1 MTRNPELFG
10 KSRQMAN
17 GRRYSWFLLGILFA
31 SATWAVSL
39 YLYTHLS
46 QSDRT
51 NYLSTV
57 SASGLNLRKVF
68 LNDSDQVLWSPI
80 GLKNPIPN
88 SIDINSNDIN
98 NDLMPQV
105 PYESRWSPKNS
116 VQNKVNKYGYKNSDS
131 LVNKLRAVLPKSK
144 SGDNSILD
152 ELGMVKS
159 EEDRKLRDEGYKH
172 FAFNVLVSKNLDLHR
187 KVPDTRH
194 KLCKDMKY
202 KDPLPTAS
210 IVICFYNEHYETLLR
225 TIHSILDRTPSH
237 LLEEI
242 LLIDDNSDLDGVH
255 DKVRDYVL
263 KKLPEKVVLLK
274 TPQREGIMRARMF
287 GAKEASGEVLVFLD
301 SHIEVNERWLEP
313 LLSRIVEAGG
323 SNHSAVVM
331 PVIDI
336 INADTFEYKASPL
349 VRGGFN
355 WGLHFKWENL
365 PVGTLATDQ
374 DFVKPIKSP
383 TMAGGLFAMN
393 RKYFFDLGA
402 YDSGM
407 NIWGGENLEI
417 SFRIWMCG
425 GTLELMPC
433 SRVGHVFRRRRPY
446 GSPDGE
452 DTMTRNSLR
461 VAMVW
466 MDEYKEHFF
475 KERPHLREY
484 PFGDVSDRVALR
496 NQLDCHTFRWYL
508 DNVYP
513 ELVLPSDDKSR
524 LQKKW
529 KALESKQYQPW
540 HSRKRN
546 YVNQYQI
553 RLANTSLC
561 MASEKDVKTK
571 GARLVLKTC
580 MRSQNQMWYETDKS
594 ELVLSQLLCLE
605 AADNY
610 PRLYKC
616 HEMGDNQ
623 EWKQRGQKRTPIYNL
638 ASGLC
643 LASPV
648 AKKGQLLTLE
658 ICSSNGLHEWDLILD

>member
-1 MTRNPELFG
+1 
-10 KSRQMAN
+10 MAN

-31 SATWAVSL
+31 SATWMVSL

-51 NYLSTV
+51 NFLSTV
-57 SASGLNLRKVF
+57 SPSGLNLRKVF
-68 LNDSDQVLWSPI
+68 LNESDQVLWSPI
-80 GLKNPIPN
+80 GAENQV
-88 SIDINSNDIN
+88 SNILETN
-98 NDLMPQV
+98 KDLLPQL
-105 PYESRWSPKNS
+105 PYESKWSPNNAI
-116 VQNKVNKYGYKNSDS
+116 QNKANKYGYKNSDR
-131 LVNKLRAVLPKSK
+131 LLKKLKPVLPKNK
-144 SGDNSILD
+144 SESNSVLE

-159 EEDRKLRDEGYKH
+159 DADRQLRDNGYKH
-172 FAFNVLVSKNLDLHR
+172 FAFNVLVSQNLDLHR
-187 KVPDTRH
+187 KVPDTLN
-194 KLCKDMKY
+194 KLCQSIKY
-202 KDPLPTAS
+202 KENLPTAS
-210 IVICFYNEHYETLLR
+210 VVICFYNEHYETLLR
-225 TIHSILDRTPSH
+225 TVHSILDRTPSQ
-237 LLEEI
+237 LLHEI
-242 LLIDDNSDLDGVH
+242 LLIDDHSDLEGVH
-255 DKVRDYVL
+255 DRLREYVL
-263 KKLPEKVVLLK
+263 TKFPDKVVLLK
-274 TPQREGIMRARMF
+274 TPQREGIMRARTF
-287 GAKEASGEVLVFLD
+287 GAKEATGDILVFLD
-301 SHIEVNERWLEP
+301 SHIEVNEVWLEP
-313 LLSRIVEAGG
+313 LLSRIVEKGG
-323 SNHSAVVM
+323 PNRTAVVM

-336 INADTFEYKASPL
+336 INADTFQYNASPL

-365 PVGTLATDQ
+365 PLGTLASDQ

-383 TMAGGLFAMN
+383 TMAGGLFAMD

-425 GTLELMPC
+425 GSLELIPC

-466 MDEYKEHFF
+466 MDEYKEYFF
-475 KERPHLREY
+475 KERSHLREY
-484 PFGDVSDRVALR
+484 PFGDVNERIVLR
-496 NQLDCHTFRWYL
+496 NRLNCHNFQWYL
-508 DNVYP
+508 NNVYP
-513 ELVLPSDDKSR
+513 ELILPSDDKSR

-529 KALESKQYQPW
+529 KALERKQYQPW

-546 YVNQYQI
+546 YIDQYQI
-553 RLANTSLC
+553 RLSNTSLC
-561 MASEKDVKTK
+561 MTSEKDVKTK
-571 GARLVLKTC
+571 GARLLLKTC
-580 MRSQNQMWYETDKS
+580 MRAPNQLWYETDKS

-605 AADNY
+605 AGDNF

-623 EWKQRGQKRTPIYNL
+623 EWKKRGHKKTPVYNL

-643 LASPV
+643 LAAPAAS
-648 AKKGQLLTLE
+648 KGQLLTLE
-658 ICSSNGLHEWDLILD
+658 ICSNKGLHEWDLLLV

>member
-1 MTRNPELFG
+1 
-10 KSRQMAN
+10 MAN
-17 GRRYSWFLLGILFA
+17 GRRYSWFLLGIIFA

-46 QSDRT
+46 QSDRA

-57 SASGLNLRKVF
+57 PSAGLNLRKVF
-68 LNDSDQVLWSPI
+68 LNDSDQVLWSPVSSKSSHNI
-80 GLKNPIPN
+80 AKNN
-88 SIDINSNDIN
+88 KDI
-98 NDLMPQV
+98 LPQL
-105 PYESRWSPKNS
+105 PYENKWSPKNA
-116 VQNKVNKYGYKNSDS
+116 VETKANIYGYKNSNA
-131 LVNKLRAVLPKSK
+131 LLRKLKPVKSK
-144 SGDNSILD
+144 SKTESNSVLE
-152 ELGMVKS
+152 ELGMVKNA
-159 EEDRKLRDEGYKH
+159 EDRKLRDEGYRQ
-172 FAFNVLVSKNLDLHR
+172 FAFNVLVSQNLDLHR

-194 KLCKDMKY
+194 KLCRDLKY
-202 KDPLPTAS
+202 PEKLPTAS
-210 IVICFYNEHYETLLR
+210 VVVCFYNEHYETLLR
-225 TIHSILDRTPSH
+225 TIHSILDRSPSH
-237 LLEEI
+237 ILQEI

-255 DKVRDYVL
+255 DKLREYVL
-263 KKLPEKVVLLK
+263 QKLPEKVILLK

-301 SHIEVNERWLEP
+301 SHIEVNEGWLEP
-313 LLSRIVEAGG
+313 LLSRMIEAGG
-323 SNHSAVVM
+323 ENHTAVVM

-336 INADTFEYKASPL
+336 INADTFEYNTSPL

-365 PVGTLATDQ
+365 PVGTLASES

-402 YDSGM
+402 YDAGM

-425 GTLELMPC
+425 GTLELIPC

-466 MDEYKEHFF
+466 MDEYKEYFF
-475 KERPHLREY
+475 KERSHLREY
-484 PFGDVSDRVALR
+484 PFGDVNDRIALR
-496 NQLDCHTFRWYL
+496 NRLDCHNFHWYL
-508 DNVYP
+508 NNVYP
-513 ELVLPSDDKSR
+513 ELVLPGEEKSN

-529 KALESKQYQPW
+529 NALEKKQFQPW

-546 YVNQYQI
+546 YVDQYQI

-571 GARLVLKTC
+571 GTRLILKTC
-580 MRSQNQMWYETDKS
+580 MRSQNQMWYETDKN

-623 EWKQRGQKRTPIYNL
+623 EWKRRSRKSSPVYNL

-643 LASPV
+643 LAAPTAS
-648 AKKGQLLTLE
+648 KGQLLTLE
-658 ICSSNGLHEWDLILD
+658 ICSSKGLHEWDLVLD

>member
-1 MTRNPELFG
+1 
-10 KSRQMAN
+10 MAN

-31 SATWAVSL
+31 SATWMVSL

-51 NYLSTV
+51 NFLSTV
-57 SASGLNLRKVF
+57 PPASLILRRVF
-68 LNDSDQVLWSPI
+68 VNDSDQVLRSPI
-80 GLKNPIPN
+80 NFMNRKSPDTNK
-88 SIDINSNDIN
+88 
-98 NDLMPQV
+98 DLLPQI
-105 PYESRWSPKNS
+105 PYESKWSPKNALQS
-116 VQNKVNKYGYKNSDS
+116 RANKYGFKNSEA
-131 LVNKLRAVLPKSK
+131 LIKKLKPVLPKSK
-144 SGDNSILD
+144 SAGNSVLE

-159 EEDRKLRDEGYKH
+159 ESDLKIRDEGYKQ
-172 FAFNVLVSKNLDLHR
+172 FAFNVLVSKNMDLHR

-194 KLCKDMKY
+194 KLCRDMKY
-202 KDPLPTAS
+202 EENLPSAS
-210 IVICFYNEHYETLLR
+210 VVVCFYNEHYETLLR
-225 TIHSILDRTPSH
+225 TVHSILDRSPPQY
-237 LLEEI
+237 LREI
-242 LLIDDNSDLDGVH
+242 LLIDDNSDIEGVH
-255 DKVRDYVL
+255 EKLREYVL
-263 KKLPEKVVLLK
+263 HELPEKVVLLK

-301 SHIEVNERWLEP
+301 SHIEVNEGWLEP
-313 LLSRIVEAGG
+313 MLSRIVQSGG
-323 SNHSAVVM
+323 PNNTAVVM

-336 INADTFEYKASPL
+336 INADTFEYNASPL

-365 PVGTLATDQ
+365 PTGTLATEQ
-374 DFVKPIKSP
+374 DFIKPIKSP

-425 GTLELMPC
+425 GTLELIPC

-446 GSPDGE
+446 GSPNGE

-484 PFGDVSDRVALR
+484 PFGDVSERIALR
-496 NQLDCHTFRWYL
+496 NRLECHNFQWYL
-508 DNVYP
+508 NNVYP

-529 KALESKQYQPW
+529 SALEKKQYQPW

-546 YVNQYQI
+546 YVDQFQI

-571 GARLVLKTC
+571 NARLVLKTC
-580 MRSQNQMWYETDKS
+580 LRSPNQMWYETDKS
-594 ELVLSQLLCLE
+594 ELVLAQLLCLE

-623 EWKQRGQKRTPIYNL
+623 EWKRRGRKSSPIYNL

-643 LASPV
+643 LAAPAAS
-648 AKKGQLLTLE
+648 KGQLLTLE
-658 ICSSNGLHEWDLILD
+658 ICSSKGGLHEWDLILE